1 MPIFNNLYIYIYKTI
16 VIVLYPWKQ
25 IMFFWSFFEQKVHP
39 DIRKC
44 PEHRVL
50 DIHTHTHLHTNAYT
64 LTDSKPTIQSKVSN
78 SDFRST
84 SQLVE
89 KAVPTWLPT
98 EKQNNKELFSSTF
111 RAQRPPCLQ
120 LHNKQAEYWPGLL
133 SVCVCVYR
141 LNDAHILSGTRPV
154 RKIA

>member
-1 MPIFNNLYIYIYKTI
+1 MFYIHESRLCSFDHFSNKRYTQIYASVRNTVFSI
-16 VIVLYPWKQ
+16 Y
-25 IMFFWSFFEQKVHP
+25 
-39 DIRKC
+39 
-44 PEHRVL
+44 
-50 DIHTHTHLHTNAYT
+50 THTHLHTNAYT